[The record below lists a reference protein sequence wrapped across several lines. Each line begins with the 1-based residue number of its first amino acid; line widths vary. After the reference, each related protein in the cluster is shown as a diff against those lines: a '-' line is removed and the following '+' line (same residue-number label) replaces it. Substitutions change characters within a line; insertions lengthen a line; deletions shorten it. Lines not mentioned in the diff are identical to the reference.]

1 MNFNKSIIPTT
12 DIHGNELG
20 KITFL
25 LVLFLAIFVV
35 FGTILSLSVTL
46 VTAKKQHCCW
56 NVCAYAYTRVRTYA
70 IRVCMYKGGRRMS
83 VRYGQAV
90 N

>member
-12 DIHGNELG
+12 EIYGNELG
-20 KITFL
+20 KIAFL

-35 FGTILSLSVTL
+35 FGTILSFGVTL

-56 NVCAYAYTRVRTYA
+56 NVCAYACTRVRTYA
-70 IRVCMYKGGRRMS
+70 IRVCVHKGVDECLCATS
-83 VRYGQAV
+83 KP
-90 N
+90 

>member
-12 DIHGNELG
+12 EIHGNELG
-20 KITFL
+20 KIAFL

-46 VTAKKQHCCW
+46 VTAKKTTLLLEC
-56 NVCAYAYTRVRTYA
+56 VRVRVYTRTH
-70 IRVCMYKGGRRMS
+70 IRNSCVHAQGG
-83 VRYGQAV
+83 G
-90 N
+90 

>member
-12 DIHGNELG
+12 EIHGNELG

-46 VTAKKQHCCW
+46 VTAKMRKLLYSAC
-56 NVCAYAYTRVRTYA
+56 TRA
-70 IRVCMYKGGRRMS
+70 CERVECLGI
-83 VRYGQAV
+83 
-90 N
+90 